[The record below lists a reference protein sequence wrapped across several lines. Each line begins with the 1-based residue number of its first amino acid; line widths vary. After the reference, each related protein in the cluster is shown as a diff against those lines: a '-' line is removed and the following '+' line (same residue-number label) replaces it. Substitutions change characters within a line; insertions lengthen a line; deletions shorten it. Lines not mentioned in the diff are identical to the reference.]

1 MDFLYKPWPWYVAGP
16 LIGLTVPLLLLLGNK
31 KLGISSTLR
40 QICAACIPAHLPL
53 LTYDWRRDSW
63 NLIFALGLVIGGGLG
78 GVGFFKSHMI
88 SIFSSSLYFFQ
99 SQRVCDS
106 PCLIPAAN
114 FNLLSLFS
122 IQGIFI
128 MIAGRYL

>member
-31 KLGISSTLR
+31 RLGISSTLR

-63 NLIFALGLVIGGGLG
+63 NLVFALGLVIGGDVG
-78 GVGFFKSHMI
+78 GVRSRSPI
-88 SIFSSSLYFFQ
+88 PVADCAATPSSFSTQAPSNSL
-99 SQRVCDS
+99 D
-106 PCLIPAAN
+106 
-114 FNLLSLFS
+114 
-122 IQGIFI
+122 
-128 MIAGRYL
+128 

>member
-63 NLIFALGLVIGGGLG
+63 NLIFALGLVIGGVLG
-78 GVGFFKSHMI
+78 GIVFAKSQAIAISTRTADYLKSHRFNNSHLLMTAD
-88 SIFSSSLYFFQ
+88 L
-99 SQRVCDS
+99 
-106 PCLIPAAN
+106 
-114 FNLLSLFS
+114 FNLVSPPPSKGFIISLSS
-122 IQGIFI
+122 
-128 MIAGRYL
+128 

>member
-53 LTYDWRRDSW
+53 LTYDCRRDSW
-63 NLIFALGLVIGGGLG
+63 NLIFALGLVIGGGVG
-78 GVGFFKSHMI
+78 GVVFAHPHTVGI
-88 SIFSSSLYFFQ
+88 STRSIDYLNTPVPRDLPSF
-99 SQRVCDS
+99 
-106 PCLIPAAN
+106 IPAE
-114 FNLLSLFS
+114 L
-122 IQGIFI
+122 
-128 MIAGRYL
+128 